1 MLPYPAAIIL
11 WHTCREANMKNFHL
25 PLSEE
30 TYAQLRAEAERT
42 QVPATI
48 LAREA
53 IDLWLRHQARAAR
66 HAAIAAYATEMAGSS
81 FDLDSDLESAG
92 IEHLLKKSKKSK

>member
-1 MLPYPAAIIL
+1 
-11 WHTCREANMKNFHL
+11 MKNFHL
-25 PLSEE
+25 PLPEQ

-53 IDLWLRHQARAAR
+53 IDLWLRRQLRVAR
-66 HAAIAAYATEMAGSS
+66 HAAVAAYATEMAGSN
-81 FDLDSDLESAG
+81 FDLDTDLESAG
-92 IEHLLKKSKKSK
+92 IEHLMKTGKQGR

>member
-1 MLPYPAAIIL
+1 
-11 WHTCREANMKNFHL
+11 MKNFHL
-25 PLSEE
+25 PLPEH

-53 IDLWLRHQARAAR
+53 IDLWLHHQARVAR
-66 HAAIAAYATEMAGSS
+66 HAAIAAYAAEMAGSS
-81 FDLDSDLESAG
+81 FDLDTELESAG
-92 IEHLLKKSKKSK
+92 IDHLMRTARKTK